1 MLSTVLGLLGTIVIF
16 NVWYVLS
23 YIIYLGI
30 GLTFQ
35 RAMHRDT
42 QHFPDC
48 EDFRPERFLDSEG
61 QYADI
66 VPDTQQLGHMSFGTG
81 RRCLFRRDKHTGN

>member
-23 YIIYLGI
+23 YIIYLEI

-35 RAMHRDT
+35 KGDAPRHSTFSR
-42 QHFPDC
+42 
-48 EDFRPERFLDSEG
+48 L
-61 QYADI
+61 
-66 VPDTQQLGHMSFGTG
+66 
-81 RRCLFRRDKHTGN
+81 